1 MDMTPDRWNNTNAYL
16 REVFG
21 KDDDQLA
28 TLMDRAVAAG
38 IPAISVSPEVG
49 VLLQLLVSTTNSGMG
64 AARALELGT
73 LAGYSSAW
81 LSKGLAPDGTLI
93 TVEFE
98 PRHADFA
105 QLFFDSYGI
114 GRSIE
119 IRRGKALDV
128 IDELNAEFG
137 PASFDVVF
145 ADAVKREY
153 PEYVRSAKPLLKVG
167 GLFIMDNAL
176 GAGWWIDETP
186 GTNPDRD
193 AADEANRMLAD
204 DPDFV
209 TACVP
214 LREGMT
220 IAKRIN

>member
-1 MDMTPDRWNNTNAYL
+1 MDMTPDRWDNTNAYM

-28 TLMDRAVAAG
+28 TLMDRAIAAG

-49 VLLQLLVSTTNSGMG
+49 VFLQMLVSTTNNGMG
-64 AARALELGT
+64 AMRALELGT
-73 LAGYSSAW
+73 LAGYSSTW
-81 LSKGLAPDGTLI
+81 LSKGLAPDGKLI
-93 TVEFE
+93 TVELE
-98 PRHADFA
+98 PKHADFA
-105 QLFFDSYGI
+105 QSFFDSYGI
-114 GRSIE
+114 AQSIE
-119 IRRGKALDV
+119 LHRGKALDV
-128 IDELNAEFG
+128 IDQLNSEFG

-153 PEYVRSAKPLLKVG
+153 PEYVHRAKPLVKVG

-186 GTNPDRD
+186 GSNPDRD
-193 AADEANRMLAD
+193 AADEANRMLAN
-204 DPDFV
+204 DPDFL

-214 LREGMT
+214 LREGIT
-220 IAKRIN
+220 IAKRIK